1 MEVKNYFV
9 NETFVHKFSVLFIST
24 TKSSIIQAQ
33 QHLNTMIL
41 LPTDIYTIEENVLD
55 TNAGKQLP

>member
-1 MEVKNYFV
+1 MEVKGYFV
-9 NETFVHKFSVLFIST
+9 ILTFVYKFSVLSIST

-55 TNAGKQLP
+55 TNAGKQLS